1 MSTLATDQ
9 LGGTEL
15 PIVALVRTLLAPA
28 VCTLCLALALL
39 VCDEPFAAHYAALSV
54 VAFLVTT
61 WAFGELPLT
70 NGRSG
75 LSFALPGRAILMG
88 WLQVMG
94 VLLFIAFV
102 TKVSGLYSRKA
113 LMIWFALTP
122 FAIQIAQEFTRMA
135 LLRLVAMSTVGRK
148 KVVVG
153 VNESA
158 RELARQIG
166 QDPLMGT
173 IAGYFD
179 DRSADRLAS
188 VPPRE
193 IIGGLADVA
202 GAVKRN
208 RFKAV
213 YITLPITR
221 DPRMVRLLDELRD
234 TTASIYF
241 VPSTLPFEPIQAR
254 LDFVGGVPVIAVC
267 ETPFHGIN
275 GVLKRGFDLA
285 VATVALL
292 LVWPA
297 MLAIAAAIKLGSPGP
312 VLFKQRRYGL
322 DGEQI
327 AVYKFR
333 TMTVCEDGDR
343 IVQAQENDQRVT
355 PLGAFLRR
363 TSLDELPQLFNVIA
377 GSMSVVGPRPHA
389 VAHNE
394 MYRRLIDG
402 YMVRHKVKPGITGWA
417 QVNGLRGETETLE
430 KMKQRV
436 EHDLDYLKHWSIS
449 LDLWILVRTVGVVL
463 YGRNAH

>member
-1 MSTLATDQ
+1 
-9 LGGTEL
+9 
-15 PIVALVRTLLAPA
+15 
-28 VCTLCLALALL
+28 
-39 VCDEPFAAHYAALSV
+39 
-54 VAFLVTT
+54 
-61 WAFGELPLT
+61 
-70 NGRSG
+70 
-75 LSFALPGRAILMG
+75 
-88 WLQVMG
+88 
-94 VLLFIAFV
+94 
-102 TKVSGLYSRKA
+102 
-113 LMIWFALTP
+113 
-122 FAIQIAQEFTRMA
+122 
-135 LLRLVAMSTVGRK
+135 
-148 KVVVG
+148 
-153 VNESA
+153 
-158 RELARQIG
+158 
-166 QDPLMGT
+166 
-173 IAGYFD
+173 
-179 DRSADRLAS
+179 
-188 VPPRE
+188 
-193 IIGGLADVA
+193 
-202 GAVKRN
+202 
-208 RFKAV
+208 
-213 YITLPITR
+213 
-221 DPRMVRLLDELRD
+221 
-234 TTASIYF
+234 
-241 VPSTLPFEPIQAR
+241 
-254 LDFVGGVPVIAVC
+254 
-267 ETPFHGIN
+267 
-275 GVLKRGFDLA
+275 
-285 VATVALL
+285 VALL

-402 YMVRHKVKPGITGWA
+402 YKVKPGITGWA